1 MQIILFYWICLNS
14 KHDML
19 YCIELKEHS
28 YIDVYSFVFFLL
40 AIVNCVVCPSSI
52 CGFWLP
58 LWCLQILLTFSFL
71 PNSKLQP
78 KIVTGRR
85 CYNGIH
91 NIKLQPYMVIKCS
104 TNERNT
110 ILYKIWKIVI
120 KYRHKMVRDGKLQYL
135 IKCGFNFI
143 YMT

>member
-1 MQIILFYWICLNS
+1 
-14 KHDML
+14 ML
-19 YCIELKEHS
+19 YCIELKDHS
-28 YIDVYSFVFFLL
+28 YIDVYSFVLFLL
-40 AIVNCVVCPSSI
+40 AIVNCGV
-52 CGFWLP
+52 FKLF
-58 LWCLQILLTFSFL
+58 LHLTFSFL

-110 ILYKIWKIVI
+110 TLYILWKIVI
-120 KYRHKMVRDGKLQYL
+120 NYRRKMVQDSKLQYL
-135 IKCGFNFI
+135 IKYGFNFI
-143 YMT
+143 YMTLLLMLLKLKRN